1 MAGVVDADTHIA
13 ESNRMWEL
21 IDREMYPRRP
31 VVVSVPDDTLY
42 GPRNA
47 FWLIDG
53 NIFPRP
59 VGRASF
65 RLITPSASKHE
76 SSRGDIHIACREL
89 TDPQARLRDMDKL
102 GVELQVIY
110 PTLFLVYLTDD
121 ALLEIAL
128 CRAYNRWLADA
139 CSKSGGRLRWVVVPP
154 LRAVEESVKEI
165 KWAKD
170 HGAVGVFFRGL
181 EGDKTLDNPYFFPVY
196 QAAMDVAM
204 PICIHTAIGNT
215 ALLDLIDVE
224 RNHSF
229 LASRV
234 LPLAAFRDLV
244 ANKIPDMFPRLRFGF
259 IEASAGWVPFL
270 VHILKRLLR
279 DRWRYGASAD
289 LFRECRLYVA
299 CEADEDVP
307 YLARCTGE
315 DHLIIGS
322 DYGHNDPSEE
332 RHLVATMR
340 AREDIPPPLTE
351 KILCDNPRRL
361 YGL

>member
-1 MAGVVDADTHIA
+1 MTGVVDADTHIA

-21 IDREMYPRRP
+21 IDHEMYPRRP
-31 VVVSVPDDTLY
+31 VLVSVPDDTLY
-42 GPRNA
+42 GARNA

-89 TDPQARLRDMDKL
+89 TDPQTRLRDMDKL

-121 ALLEIAL
+121 APLEIAL
-128 CRAYNRWLADA
+128 CRAYNRWLAEA
-139 CSKSGGRLRWVVVPP
+139 CAKSGGRLRWVVVPP

-196 QAAMDVAM
+196 QAAMDVDM

-244 ANKIPDMFPRLRFGF
+244 ANKIPGMFPRLRFGF

-279 DRWRYGASAD
+279 DRWKYGASAD
-289 LFRECRLYVA
+289 LFHECRLYVA

-307 YLARCTGE
+307 YLARYTGE

-340 AREDIPPPLTE
+340 GREDIPPPLTE

>member
-1 MAGVVDADTHIA
+1 MPGVVDADTHIA
-13 ESNRMWEL
+13 ESERMWEL

-31 VVVSVPDDTLY
+31 VIASVPEDTLY
-42 GPRNA
+42 GKRNA

-59 VGRASF
+59 AGKGSF
-65 RLITPSASKHE
+65 RLITPSASRHE
-76 SSRGDIHIACREL
+76 FSRGDIHIGCREL
-89 TDPQARLRDMDKL
+89 TNPAARLADMDQL

-121 ALLEIAL
+121 PALDVAL
-128 CRAYNRWLADA
+128 CRAYNRYLAEA
-139 CSKSGGRLRWVVVPP
+139 CSKSKDRLRWIAVPP
-154 LRAVEESVKEI
+154 LRSIEESVKEI
-165 KWAKD
+165 RWAKD

-196 QAAMDVAM
+196 QAANDLDL
-204 PICIHTAIGNT
+204 PICVHTAIGNT
-215 ALLDLIDVE
+215 TLLKMIDVE

-234 LPLAAFRDLV
+234 LPLVAFRDIV
-244 ANKIPDMFPRLRFGF
+244 ANKIPETFPKLRFGF

-270 VHILKRLLR
+270 IHILRRLLR
-279 DRWRYGASAD
+279 DRWKYATSAD
-289 LFRECRLYVA
+289 LFREYRLYVA
-299 CEADEDVP
+299 CEADEDVA
-307 YLARCTGE
+307 YLAKYTGD

-332 RHLVATMR
+332 RNLVATMR
-340 AREDIPPPLTE
+340 AREDIPKGLTE
-351 KILCDNPRRL
+351 KILCENPRRL
-361 YGL
+361 YPL